1 MNNIETMIAKY
12 APTIIIA
19 LIAGIVGALLVI
31 NSPLGK
37 QGTST
42 TTASVSTDDSVDY
55 QPQSDQENRVV
66 DAVQAAAPAVVSI
79 VITADVPVVEQYFE
93 QVPNNDPFGGIF
105 GNPFN
110 FQVPK
115 LRQNGTEKK
124 EIGGGTGF
132 IVSSDGTIV
141 TNRHVVDQTEVEYT
155 VFLQDGTK
163 YEAEVIARDTVN
175 DIAVIKIDAGDLPS
189 LKFGNSDALRVGQ
202 TTIAIGNALSEF
214 RNTVSVG
221 VISGL
226 SRSITASSGRGQAEQ
241 LEEVIQTDAA
251 INPGNSGGPLLN
263 LAGEVIGVN
272 VAVAQ
277 GSENIGFALPA
288 NAVKGVITSVQET
301 GKIVRPY
308 LGVRYIPVTPVL
320 KETNNLSVDHGV
332 IITRGD
338 TINDLAVIPGSP
350 AHKAGLQEGDII
362 LEIDNQQ
369 LNENLGLASAIG
381 KKRVGDSVNLKVL
394 QKDSEKEITVTLEE
408 APG

>member
-37 QGTST
+37 QSTST

-55 QPQSDQENRVV
+55 QPQSDQENRIV

>member
-37 QGTST
+37 QSTST